1 MRSIY
6 EQAPMAEYY
15 WILGHLSLLL
25 SRLKHSIPEKAS
37 WERMQAFIF
46 KSPPQLWNYSTTR
59 TPYSTGFPQHQAH
72 FMAILDLAR
81 NLEVDYQQGLIDI
94 SLTNTDLCYYE

>member
-37 WERMQAFIF
+37 WERMQAFI
-46 KSPPQLWNYSTTR
+46 S
-59 TPYSTGFPQHQAH
+59 GFPQHQAH
-72 FMAILDLAR
+72 LMAILDLAR